1 MLKHV
6 VLMEFK
12 KDAPDDCPQQ
22 VIAALKALPNLI
34 PEIERLEVGI
44 DTVGDPRCLDL
55 GLIVR
60 VADKEALQRYNDHHA
75 HKRVVAECIR
85 PYLERAV
92 VVDFE
97 S

>member
-12 KDAPDDCPQQ
+12 KDAPSDCAQR
-22 VIAALKALPNLI
+22 VISALKALPDAI

-44 DTVGDPRCLDL
+44 DVIGDPRAADL
-55 GLIVR
+55 GLVVR
-60 VADKEALQRYNDHHA
+60 LPDREALQRYADHPA
-75 HKRVVAECIR
+75 HQRVVTEVIR

-97 S
+97 F